1 MLEGRSVTCGAY
13 CAFLCSPPFRSQPSI
28 EEQPSPSARGKTHE
42 SPGQPFQNRRVTS
55 ISCRSIVQPP
65 ICLDVVETATVQS
78 QGAVASF
85 KCSRRHLEKLCL
97 ALQSESG
104 TRSLHA
110 TCSGLAAQKSRRY
123 LVSLYLFQLFRG
135 MIPYTLN
142 PKSMSG

>member
-1 MLEGRSVTCGAY
+1 MSS
-13 CAFLCSPPFRSQPSI
+13 CAHCHLDLNQALKSNPAPAQ
-28 EEQPSPSARGKTHE
+28 EARLVKA
-42 SPGQPFQNRRVTS
+42 PGSPFQNRGVTS
-55 ISCRSIVQPP
+55 NSCRSIVQPP

-85 KCSRRHLEKLCL
+85 KCSRRRLEKLCL

-110 TCSGLAAQKSRRY
+110 TCSGLAAQKSRRC